1 MVLRTTDCKLKKKKM
16 EVQHFD
22 KILMN
27 CDILIRI
34 YKLLKFHD
42 QLNLSR
48 INAETK
54 NIFENFIWKEKYR
67 VMIIKKISENNDVL
81 IKGAIGT
88 QPLRF
93 TIEEFKR
100 FFHYYADQIE
110 DLTLDGA
117 LDLIKGVNLQNL
129 NKFEHKGILREPLD
143 VEMMTRN
150 WPNLKELHLN
160 GLFMLASQNLDSFG
174 KDLKFKVKVDSPLKA
189 LRLFCMHQANT
200 NTLDYMHFQKIL
212 SHSNLKCLKINSIIK
227 PNKNSKDLIE
237 RSDCINLQE
246 LEVKTTFD
254 PAKWLDEHFSSFL
267 KNFENLQTLSIKFCD
282 ILTDETFATLR
293 RACKN
298 LEKLTIQDSTFGPNA
313 NCILP
318 TKLKELSV
326 CSCKNVTG
334 LIVKQM
340 LAIPGDLTKFY
351 SRWTVFKE
359 FKDFKISPNIRIL
372 DTNGVNSLDF
382 KSAFEGNTN
391 LKELTWHGPFYGEND
406 DGTWSSS
413 ALHTCLN
420 LEVLNTL
427 NHSVPL
433 SALLQLKHLR
443 KLFISES
450 SKFYNW
456 SYLIGLLKH
465 LPLRELIIDKV
476 SYRSILWED
485 PNVPVSGFS
494 TNVELITFDVRTFKV
509 SLDFWLELLRENVKL
524 KIVCT
529 HFELDCQ
536 RFIEKLIDHESFPS
550 DIKTID
556 VWGNTQ
562 SK

>member
-34 YKLLKFHD
+34 YKLLKFQD

-117 LDLIKGVNLQNL
+117 IDLIKGVNLHNL

-143 VEMMTRN
+143 VETMTRN

-200 NTLDYMHFQKIL
+200 NTLDYMHFQQIL
-212 SHSNLKCLKINSIIK
+212 SRSNLKCLKINSIIK

-237 RSDCINLQE
+237 RSDCIHLQE

-254 PAKWLDEHFSSFL
+254 PEKWLDEHFSSFL

-293 RACKN
+293 RACQN

-340 LAIPGDLTKFY
+340 LTIPGDLTKFH

-372 DTNGVNSLDF
+372 NTNGVNSLDF

-485 PNVPVSGFS
+485 PNVPVAGFS

-509 SLDFWLELLRENVKL
+509 SLDFWLDLLRENVKL

-529 HFELDCQ
+529 HFELDCE
-536 RFIEKLIDHESFPS
+536 RFIEKLIDHKSFPS

>member
-34 YKLLKFHD
+34 YKLLKFQD

-117 LDLIKGVNLQNL
+117 IDLIRGVTLHNL

-200 NTLDYMHFQKIL
+200 NTLDYMHFQQIL
-212 SHSNLKCLKINSIIK
+212 SRSNLKCLKINSIIK

-254 PAKWLDEHFSSFL
+254 PEKWLDEHFSSFL

-293 RACKN
+293 RACQN

-340 LAIPGDLTKFY
+340 LAIPGDLTKFH

-485 PNVPVSGFS
+485 PNVPDAGFS

-509 SLDFWLELLRENVKL
+509 SLVFWLELLRENVKL

-529 HFELDCQ
+529 HFELDCE
-536 RFIEKLIDHESFPS
+536 RFIEKLIDNESFPS

>member
-34 YKLLKFHD
+34 YKLLKFQD

-117 LDLIKGVNLQNL
+117 IDLIKGVNLHNL

-143 VEMMTRN
+143 VETMTKN
-150 WPNLKELHLN
+150 WPKLKELHLN
-160 GLFMLASQNLDSFG
+160 GLFMLASHNLDSFG

-237 RSDCINLQE
+237 RSNCINLQE

-254 PAKWLDEHFSSFL
+254 PEKWLDEHFSSFL

-340 LAIPGDLTKFY
+340 LAIPGDLTKFH

-485 PNVPVSGFS
+485 PNVPVAGFS

-509 SLDFWLELLRENVKL
+509 SLHFWLDLLRENVKL

-529 HFELDCQ
+529 HFELDCE